1 MLSSPNAL
9 DIMPKVGSRY
19 EVTLATSK
27 RARQIADRRIKTEDP
42 DITDP
47 VDIASKELAEGTT
60 IVEKE
65 EVKEE
70 IVENEEVVATVEE
83 ETVEV
88 EEGEE

>member
-19 EVTLATSK
+19 EVALATSK
-27 RARQIADRRIKTEDP
+27 RARQIADRRIKTEDL

-60 IVEKE
+60 VVEKE
-65 EVKEE
+65 EIKETDVIE
-70 IVENEEVVATVEE
+70 PEDAKLEEK
-83 ETVEV
+83 
-88 EEGEE
+88 GE

>member
-19 EVTLATSK
+19 EVALATSK

-47 VDIASKELAEGTT
+47 VDVASKELAEGTT
-60 IVEKE
+60 VVEKE
-65 EVKEE
+65 EV
-70 IVENEEVVATVEE
+70 VESEVDEVI
-83 ETVEV
+83 V

>member
-19 EVTLATSK
+19 EVALATSK

-65 EVKEE
+65 EVNVEEVEVDEENAETEEIKTEEGKEE
-70 IVENEEVVATVEE
+70 
-83 ETVEV
+83 
-88 EEGEE
+88 

>member
-19 EVTLATSK
+19 EVALATSK

-60 IVEKE
+60 IVERE
-65 EVKEE
+65 EVK
-70 IVENEEVVATVEE
+70 VEVAETDDENVEAEE
-83 ETVEV
+83 EKT
-88 EEGEE
+88 EEGKEE

>member
-19 EVTLATSK
+19 EVALATSK

-60 IVEKE
+60 VVEKE
-65 EVKEE
+65 KIEE
-70 IVENEEVVATVEE
+70 ADVVEPEDAKLEEK
-83 ETVEV
+83 
-88 EEGEE
+88 GE

>member
-19 EVTLATSK
+19 EVALATSK

-60 IVEKE
+60 VVEKE
-65 EVKEE
+65 EIKETDV
-70 IVENEEVVATVEE
+70 VEPEDTKLEEK
-83 ETVEV
+83 
-88 EEGEE
+88 GE

>member
-19 EVTLATSK
+19 EVALATSK

-65 EVKEE
+65 EVNVEEVEVDEEIKTEEGKEE
-70 IVENEEVVATVEE
+70 
-83 ETVEV
+83 
-88 EEGEE
+88 